1 MSVALAYSP
10 KPEKPSTR
18 LQAKLRVGG
27 VNDREEK
34 EADAVADKVMR
45 MPMCG
50 NPKASTISMIPAIS
64 RKCTD
69 CEKEEKVNRKEE
81 EEKVSRKEQEEVQ
94 RKDEE
99 KEPIQRKASVATKDE
114 QPGTEELKIQTK
126 GAALPNGGFASS
138 KLSSSIQSTRGG
150 GSPLPRSVSG
160 EMGSKIGADFSNVK
174 VHTGSY
180 AQNFNKGLGARA
192 FTVGKDIYFN
202 SGEYNPHSNSGK
214 SLLAHELTHTV
225 QQGAVARRETNNAA
239 PATQEKEPLVQR
251 GVGDWLA
258 DQAWSIAESVAS
270 PEFVQMLRE
279 INDKGIFGFLR
290 EKLTGALSSI
300 FNTFPNV
307 GEAVTFLRTT
317 FITMYQA
324 VQPIISALANG
335 DCAPLFAA
343 LNQLKTYLTTLATT
357 AWDKLVEFVR
367 PIGDFFSGLWASYGA
382 PVMDWLRNTAGE
394 VWTWLQN
401 LGTRIWN
408 WTQPIR
414 DYGAAAWNWVK
425 EKLGIGTNEAGE
437 ANENGVVQWLGN
449 KVGEVWTGIKETLRP
464 VIEPVQQVA
473 QKVLDILPLRAITN
487 LSETIQGW
495 MANVNSM
502 ATAMG
507 DNGAEVAA
515 QQATL
520 RDTILPAVIQT
531 VDTFKTR
538 LNEAGAWLSETV
550 GGFATRIVSFIDG
563 LSTNTWLS
571 FASSLL
577 SWLRDSVNNLTDWV
591 QNTVV
596 SLFDSIGRG
605 LQYLVSFIQ
614 PILNMLQ
621 RLVDTVTNLMG
632 RLGDFVLGPL
642 KLIPQCILNPIKT
655 FIIEQILARIPLF
668 QQLLQVREAWT
679 RLQTVA
685 MTILYQ
691 VFVDG
696 NIAGAIWTF
705 FREMCSIL
713 GIPPDLIVDLL
724 RNASQAIM
732 DILRNPVQF
741 FLNLL
746 EGLKQG
752 FIRFF
757 DNILTHLVGGVADWL
772 FGQMEGMG
780 ITRPADLSFSSIFT
794 FILQILGLSVD
805 HIFELLA
812 RRIGPE
818 RAAQL
823 RRALEVATGV
833 WQFIRDVVERGPAA
847 IWERISQ
854 FLDNLWSGVIDAVV
868 NFISTRIIARAT
880 QWLLSL
886 LDITGIMPVINS
898 IIAIYNAIQSFVEY
912 FVPMLRIVNSYFQML
927 GNIAQG
933 NLGPAAEFLEG
944 ILARSIPIIIGFLAN
959 QFGFNR
965 IGEHIRGAI
974 TNVRLRIDNAILRVI
989 DGAIRVGGAIL
1000 NAVRRGVAAVRN
1012 WWRTRVTFTGRDGQG
1027 HSLFLDG
1034 SQSNPVLMVQ
1044 SVRMTFAEFINGVTD
1059 HTDKPAALAKATEI
1073 DRLKREKTDV
1083 HGGRTLTD
1091 DELAATLTTRMD
1103 ELKVLVA
1110 GMFGT
1115 GAQQSTDPHYD
1126 PDSATGFG
1134 KQTTVARLTHIPPP
1148 AGRGTAPSGNN
1159 NLYDQVLNQRR
1170 QGENGASFYIRG
1182 HLLNNNLHGKGRWEN
1197 MTPLSRPANTQM
1209 EASVENRL
1217 KTVVEAGD
1225 SLNVTITPTYVT
1237 SRSDKTTLK
1246 SEIDRIEPDPVKSRI
1261 KKDIVDAEDKV
1272 PTHIRVVATSLNP
1285 TSNFTYS
1292 EPPLVNDISRQADQY
1307 ELGPTPPPPSS
1318 NLSTGTPAQLRAS
1331 GFDFPE
1337 IREIII
1343 ARRAILV
1350 APRVRIAT
1358 WDEVNNSTLL
1368 SSTTKATITRKK
1380 DAGIV
1385 TLY

>member
-50 NPKASTISMIPAIS
+50 NPKASTISMMPAIS

-81 EEKVSRKEQEEVQ
+81 EEKVSRKEQEEEVQ
-94 RKDEE
+94 RKEEE

-150 GSPLPRSVSG
+150 GSPLPRSVSS

-202 SGEYNPHSNSGK
+202 SGEYNPHSNNGK

-239 PATQEKEPLVQR
+239 PVTQEKEPVVQR

-300 FNTFPNV
+300 FNRFPNV
-307 GEAVTFLRTT
+307 GEAVTFLRTA

-324 VQPIISALANG
+324 VQPIITALANG

-425 EKLGIGTNEAGE
+425 GKLGIGNNEAGE

-449 KVGEVWTGIKETLRP
+449 KVGEVWTGIKDTLRP

-591 QNTVV
+591 QNTVIN
-596 SLFDSIGRG
+596 LFDSIGRG

-621 RLVDTVTNLMG
+621 RLVDTVTNLMS
-632 RLGDFVLGPL
+632 RLGDFILGPL
-642 KLIPQCILNPIKT
+642 RLIPECILNPIKT

-780 ITRPADLSFSSIFT
+780 ITRPTDLSFSSIFT

-944 ILARSIPIIIGFLAN
+944 LLARSIPIIIGFLAN

-974 TNVRLRIDNAILRVI
+974 TNVRERIDNAILRII
-989 DGAIRVGGAIL
+989 DGAIRAGSAIL
-1000 NAVRRGVAAVRN
+1000 NGLRRGVAAVRD
-1012 WWRTRVTFTGRDGQG
+1012 WWRARKEFREGGEP
-1027 HSLFLDG
+1027 HSLYFQGSGPGAQLILASEPQHIGGWITRRQNELQTAGQLDDAK
-1034 SQSNPVLMVQ
+1034 
-1044 SVRMTFAEFINGVTD
+1044 R
-1059 HTDKPAALAKATEI
+1059 AALRTM
-1073 DRLKREKTDV
+1073 
-1083 HGGRTLTD
+1083 RTLSEEMRAITNR
-1091 DELAATLTTRMD
+1091 A
-1103 ELKVLVA
+1103 
-1110 GMFGT
+1110 
-1115 GAQQSTDPHYD
+1115 STDPNPRTAEQIMNDMAAQIVIIGVSASAATHPVPRMAFSAGFNDTPARSNRNVRFLYRDRNNHDDGSRPNASRNLVKAFKKLEPLGLATGSSRWIRAHLLNDNLGGKATDSNLVPLPGGENTRMESSFESGMKDAYDERISASDPRPKNVLWEDITITPDTD
-1126 PDSATGFG
+1126 PDFVSSFTVTWGYMNWDATANRWIKNTSPQGNFTPSINIG
-1134 KQTTVARLTHIPPP
+1134 LP
-1148 AGRGTAPSGNN
+1148 APVGPGSLSISGLRSGTISDSQVTAYSIQSTLYRNLVQAILTAPSGTALGNFIQLQAFINTNWATDTRRKNN
-1159 NLYDQVLNQRR
+1159 YLRNAQSA
-1170 QGENGASFYIRG
+1170 ETA
-1182 HLLNNNLHGKGRWEN
+1182 GR
-1197 MTPLSRPANTQM
+1197 
-1209 EASVENRL
+1209 
-1217 KTVVEAGD
+1217 
-1225 SLNVTITPTYVT
+1225 
-1237 SRSDKTTLK
+1237 
-1246 SEIDRIEPDPVKSRI
+1246 
-1261 KKDIVDAEDKV
+1261 IV
-1272 PTHIRVVATSLNP
+1272 
-1285 TSNFTYS
+1285 Y
-1292 EPPLVNDISRQADQY
+1292 
-1307 ELGPTPPPPSS
+1307 
-1318 NLSTGTPAQLRAS
+1318 
-1331 GFDFPE
+1331 
-1337 IREIII
+1337 
-1343 ARRAILV
+1343 
-1350 APRVRIAT
+1350 
-1358 WDEVNNSTLL
+1358 
-1368 SSTTKATITRKK
+1368 
-1380 DAGIV
+1380 
-1385 TLY
+1385 

>member
-10 KPEKPSTR
+10 KPEKPSNR

-50 NPKASTISMIPAIS
+50 NPKASTVSMMPSIS

-81 EEKVSRKEQEEVQ
+81 EEKVNRKEQEEEVQ
-94 RKDEE
+94 RKEEE

-126 GAALPNGGFASS
+126 GTALPNGGFASS

-150 GSPLPRSVSG
+150 GTSLPRSVSG

-174 VHTGSY
+174 VHTSSY

-239 PATQEKEPLVQR
+239 PKAQEKEPLVQR

-300 FNTFPNV
+300 FNAFPNV

-324 VQPIISALANG
+324 VQPIITALANG

-425 EKLGIGTNEAGE
+425 EKLGIGTNESGE

-449 KVGEVWTGIKETLRP
+449 KVGEVWTGIKDTLRP

-591 QNTVV
+591 QNTVI

-632 RLGDFVLGPL
+632 RLGDFILGPL

-974 TNVRLRIDNAILRVI
+974 TNVRERIDNAILRLI

-1000 NAVRRGVAAVRN
+1000 NFGRNLVASIRGWWTRRREFTTSNGERHAVYYNGTGRTTEMMVASTPRTIREFLDWQIGKYAPVAPSTTSSNPLKFTQANDAKDYYVNNVAQILIDLRAIPTKEEKDSAGRVTGIVPVNAANQARFTTLNENLLAKELILTEKIRILLGDAGTSGNMAFYSLEGVVGTFASIPKPGGDNLTADHQPQAAIYEEVAKMKVLDATGELLLGGDKRKPSHILFPANSPLQNRAASRANNGYAINLYKKRHKAGRTYKGKGGKTKRDFLRDAKAQATNSMDDKQKRVVIANLIIRDKTEDVREILNNVVAKNIGDDIWKDISSDPVLFDKVRN
-1012 WWRTRVTFTGRDGQG
+1012 RIR
-1027 HSLFLDG
+1027 
-1034 SQSNPVLMVQ
+1034 N
-1044 SVRMTFAEFINGVTD
+1044 
-1059 HTDKPAALAKATEI
+1059 
-1073 DRLKREKTDV
+1073 
-1083 HGGRTLTD
+1083 
-1091 DELAATLTTRMD
+1091 
-1103 ELKVLVA
+1103 
-1110 GMFGT
+1110 
-1115 GAQQSTDPHYD
+1115 
-1126 PDSATGFG
+1126 
-1134 KQTTVARLTHIPPP
+1134 
-1148 AGRGTAPSGNN
+1148 
-1159 NLYDQVLNQRR
+1159 
-1170 QGENGASFYIRG
+1170 GENAIQNQPMSD
-1182 HLLNNNLHGKGRWEN
+1182 
-1197 MTPLSRPANTQM
+1197 
-1209 EASVENRL
+1209 L
-1217 KTVVEAGD
+1217 K
-1225 SLNVTITPTYVT
+1225 
-1237 SRSDKTTLK
+1237 
-1246 SEIDRIEPDPVKSRI
+1246 
-1261 KKDIVDAEDKV
+1261 
-1272 PTHIRVVATSLNP
+1272 NP
-1285 TSNFTYS
+1285 
-1292 EPPLVNDISRQADQY
+1292 Q
-1307 ELGPTPPPPSS
+1307 
-1318 NLSTGTPAQLRAS
+1318 
-1331 GFDFPE
+1331 
-1337 IREIII
+1337 
-1343 ARRAILV
+1343 
-1350 APRVRIAT
+1350 
-1358 WDEVNNSTLL
+1358 
-1368 SSTTKATITRKK
+1368 
-1380 DAGIV
+1380 
-1385 TLY
+1385 

>member
-50 NPKASTISMIPAIS
+50 NPKASTISMMPAIS

-81 EEKVSRKEQEEVQ
+81 EEKVSRKEQEEEVQ
-94 RKDEE
+94 RKEEE

-150 GSPLPRSVSG
+150 GSPLPRSVSS

-202 SGEYNPHSNSGK
+202 SGEYNPHSNNGK

-239 PATQEKEPLVQR
+239 PATQEKEPVVQR

-307 GEAVTFLRTT
+307 GEAVTFLRTA

-324 VQPIISALANG
+324 VQPIITALANG

-425 EKLGIGTNEAGE
+425 EKLGIGNNEAGE

-449 KVGEVWTGIKETLRP
+449 KVGEVWTGIKDTLRP

-591 QNTVV
+591 QNTVIN
-596 SLFDSIGRG
+596 LFDSIGRG

-642 KLIPQCILNPIKT
+642 KLIPACIVNPIKT
-655 FIIEQILARIPLF
+655 FVIEQILARIPLF
-668 QQLLQVREAWT
+668 QQLLQVRDAWT

-705 FREMCSIL
+705 FREMCRIL

-868 NFISTRIIARAT
+868 SFISTRIIARAT

-1000 NAVRRGVAAVRN
+1000 NFGRNLIASLRGWWTRRREFTASNGERHALYYTGTGRTTEMMVASNPRTIRQFLADQLTANPAGTPKHPQATDANNHYINNVAPILLALKAIPTATQPDGNIAPANAADQTRYTTLNQDLLREETLLVDKIKVLIGSGPMPTAALYALEGVVGTYTTMPKPTGDNFTADHQPQAAILQEAAAM
-1012 WWRTRVTFTGRDGQG
+1012 RVT
-1027 HSLFLDG
+1027 
-1034 SQSNPVLMVQ
+1034 
-1044 SVRMTFAEFINGVTD
+1044 
-1059 HTDKPAALAKATEI
+1059 
-1073 DRLKREKTDV
+1073 
-1083 HGGRTLTD
+1083 
-1091 DELAATLTTRMD
+1091 
-1103 ELKVLVA
+1103 
-1110 GMFGT
+1110 
-1115 GAQQSTDPHYD
+1115 
-1126 PDSATGFG
+1126 
-1134 KQTTVARLTHIPPP
+1134 P
-1148 AGRGTAPSGNN
+1148 AGI
-1159 NLYDQVLNQRR
+1159 LYLR
-1170 QGENGASFYIRG
+1170 GASMPASSR
-1182 HLLNNNLHGKGRWEN
+1182 LLF
-1197 MTPLSRPANTQM
+1197 PAGSAM
-1209 EASVENRL
+1209 
-1217 KTVVEAGD
+1217 
-1225 SLNVTITPTYVT
+1225 
-1237 SRSDKTTLK
+1237 
-1246 SEIDRIEPDPVKSRI
+1246 
-1261 KKDIVDAEDKV
+1261 
-1272 PTHIRVVATSLNP
+1272 
-1285 TSNFTYS
+1285 
-1292 EPPLVNDISRQADQY
+1292 
-1307 ELGPTPPPPSS
+1307 
-1318 NLSTGTPAQLRAS
+1318 QLRADNRAANGYAINLLQERHMAGRTYGGKGTAKKNEFRDRVQNQVTQTMS
-1331 GFDFPE
+1331 DQTK
-1337 IREIII
+1337 RDKVVDLIIEDKN
-1343 ARRAILV
+1343 ADVTAIMTDVLGK
-1350 APRVRIAT
+1350 
-1358 WDEVNNSTLL
+1358 VNDTSVTFWNDLKPDPTLL
-1368 SSTTKATITRKK
+1368 NTVKNRIQTGEQAIRNQPMSELKNP
-1380 DAGIV
+1380 
-1385 TLY
+1385 